1 MPPEEDARA
10 ILRLALRHEQS
21 LAASLDPG
29 FAQGTGGFLAQQ
41 CVENLLKGLIV
52 LADQQPP
59 LSHDLARLQLLA
71 GARLPE
77 ELLELQEFAVK
88 GLLLARRNAAA
99 SEQGAAARPHPPAA
113 QRPGGTA
120 GCSGLNFSCRPG
132 SPTAPTRRRTA
143 IRTGASGPRK
153 CCRSARGPGCG

>member
-29 FAQGTGGFLAQQ
+29 FAQENWGFLAQQ

-88 GLLLARRNAAA
+88 ARYSPEDTPLPASRERLLALIRQLRNGL
-99 SEQGAAARPHPPAA
+99 EQRLHQP
-113 QRPGGTA
+113 
-120 GCSGLNFSCRPG
+120 
-132 SPTAPTRRRTA
+132 
-143 IRTGASGPRK
+143 
-153 CCRSARGPGCG
+153 